1 MIIQDSWLRKLWESV
16 IRMNRINLDSL
27 RKDKGFIER
36 FGIEDKEEFSV
47 LGQGEYNINYI
58 FNSKTYNK
66 KLVLRIATNSQ
77 MDLNN
82 QIRYEHEA
90 LELLNKTNR
99 TPKSIYCDDRK
110 EIIPY
115 GFLVMEYLP
124 GNHLNYKKDLKFAA
138 EALADIHN
146 ESIPKTNNL
155 IKPENPIEAIY
166 EECLKMFEK
175 YKISKYM
182 DVNTKDNIEYLL
194 EKGKNIKTIDI
205 GNRTIINT
213 ELNSG
218 NFLINGE
225 EDNNYIVDW
234 EKPLYGYPAQD
245 LGHFLA
251 PTTTFWKTDVILSRE
266 EVSFFIKEYCEN
278 SNQYKDERELWN
290 SVKNYLS
297 MNCLRGITWCAMAY
311 VEYQDPDKLI
321 SNDYTYRKIKTYLSW
336 EFLNRIKEEYL
347 NEY

>member
-1 MIIQDSWLRKLWESV
+1 
-16 IRMNRINLDSL
+16 MNRIDLDNI
-27 RKDKGFIER
+27 RRNKDFIER
-36 FGIEDKEEFSV
+36 FGIDDREEFSL

-58 FNSKTYNK
+58 FHSKAYNK
-66 KLVLRIATNSQ
+66 KLVLRIATGSQ
-77 MDLNN
+77 MDLEN
-82 QIRYEHEA
+82 QIRYEYEA

-99 TPKSIYCDDRK
+99 TPKPIYCDDKK
-110 EIIPY
+110 ELIPY
-115 GFLVMEYLP
+115 GFLVMEFLP
-124 GNHLNYKKDLKFAA
+124 GRPLNYKKDLKIAA

-146 ESIPKTNNL
+146 ESIPKTNSL
-155 IKPENPIEAIY
+155 LKPENPIEAIY
-166 EECLKMFEK
+166 EECLRMFDK
-175 YKISKYM
+175 YRLSKYM
-182 DVNTKDNIEYLL
+182 DMEIKDSIEYLL

-213 ELNSG
+213 ELNSR

-225 EDNNYIVDW
+225 NNNNYIVDW

-245 LGHFLA
+245 LGHFLT
-251 PTTTFWKTDVILSRE
+251 PTTTFWKTDIILSRDE
-266 EVSFFIKEYCEN
+266 ISFFIKEYCKN
-278 SNQYKDERELWN
+278 SNQYRDEKELWN

-321 SNDYTYRKIKTYLSW
+321 FNNYTYQKIKSYLSRD
-336 EFLNRIKEEYL
+336 FLNMIKEEYL

>member
-1 MIIQDSWLRKLWESV
+1 
-16 IRMNRINLDSL
+16 MNKINLDNL
-27 RKDKGFIER
+27 RKDKDFIER
-36 FGIEDKEEFSV
+36 FGLEDKEEFSI
-47 LGQGEYNINYI
+47 LGHGEYNINYI

-66 KLVLRIATNSQ
+66 KLVLRIATDSQ
-77 MDLNN
+77 MDLKN
-82 QIRYEHEA
+82 QIRYEYGA
-90 LELLNKTNR
+90 LELLKNTNR
-99 TPKSIYCDDRK
+99 TPKPIYCDDRK
-110 EIIPY
+110 ELIPY

-124 GNHLNYKKDLKFAA
+124 GKHLDYKNDLKLAA

-146 ESIPKTNNL
+146 EPILETNKL
-155 IKPENPIEAIY
+155 LKPENPIEVIY
-166 EECLKMFEK
+166 EECLKMFDK
-175 YKISKYM
+175 YRTSKYM
-182 DVNTKDNIEYLL
+182 DIDTKDNIEYLL

-225 EDNNYIVDW
+225 KSNNYIVDW
-234 EKPLYGYPAQD
+234 EKPIYGYPAQD

-251 PTTTFWKTDVILSRE
+251 PTTTFWKTDIILSRE
-266 EVSFFIKEYCEN
+266 EILFFIDEYCKN
-278 SNQYKDERELWN
+278 SNQYKDEKELWE

-311 VEYQDPDKLI
+311 VEYQNPDKLI
-321 SNDYTYRKIKTYLSW
+321 FNDYTYEKIKSYLSS
-336 EFLNRIKEEYL
+336 EFLDMVREEYL

>member
-1 MIIQDSWLRKLWESV
+1 
-16 IRMNRINLDSL
+16 MNRINLDNI
-27 RKDKGFIER
+27 RKNKDFMER
-36 FGIEDKEEFSV
+36 FGIDDSEEFSM

-58 FNSKTYNK
+58 FYSKAYSE
-66 KLVLRIATNSQ
+66 KLVLRIATESQ
-77 MDLNN
+77 MNLEN
-82 QIRYEHEA
+82 QIKYEYEA

-99 TPKSIYCDDRK
+99 TPKPIYYDDRK
-110 EIIPY
+110 ELIPY

-124 GNHLNYKKDLKFAA
+124 GRHLDYKTDLKLAA
-138 EALADIHN
+138 EALAYIHN
-146 ESIPKTNNL
+146 EPISKANYL

-166 EECLKMFEK
+166 EECLRMFEK
-175 YKISKYM
+175 YRLSEYM
-182 DVNTKDNIEYLL
+182 DIDTRKSIEYLL
-194 EKGKNIKTIDI
+194 EKGKNIKTVDI

-225 EDNNYIVDW
+225 GANNYIVDW

-245 LGHFLA
+245 LGHFLT
-251 PTTTFWKTDVILSRE
+251 PTTTFWKTDVILTRE
-266 EVSFFIKEYCEN
+266 EISFFIKEYCKN
-278 SNQYKDERELWN
+278 SNQYKDEEELWA

-311 VEYQDPDKLI
+311 VEYQDKDKLI
-321 SNDYTYRKIKTYLSW
+321 SNDYTYQKIKSYLSRD
-336 EFLNRIKEEYL
+336 FLSMIKDEYL

>member
-1 MIIQDSWLRKLWESV
+1 
-16 IRMNRINLDSL
+16 MNRIDLDNI
-27 RKDKGFIER
+27 RRNKDFIER
-36 FGIEDKEEFSV
+36 FGIDDKEEFSL

-58 FNSKTYNK
+58 FHSKAYNK
-66 KLVLRIATNSQ
+66 KLVLRIATDSQ
-77 MDLNN
+77 MDLEN
-82 QIRYEHEA
+82 QIRYEYEA

-99 TPKSIYCDDRK
+99 TPKPIYCDDKR
-110 EIIPY
+110 ELIPY
-115 GFLVMEYLP
+115 GFLVMEFLP
-124 GNHLNYKKDLKFAA
+124 GKALNYKKDLKIAA

-146 ESIPKTNNL
+146 EPIPKTNNL
-155 IKPENPIEAIY
+155 LKPENPIEAIY
-166 EECLKMFEK
+166 EECLKMFDK
-175 YKISKYM
+175 YRLSKYM
-182 DVNTKDNIEYLL
+182 DMEIKDSIEYLL

-225 EDNNYIVDW
+225 NNNNYIVDW

-245 LGHFLA
+245 LGHFLT
-251 PTTTFWKTDVILSRE
+251 PTTTFWKTDIILSRE
-266 EVSFFIKEYCEN
+266 EISFFIKEYCKN
-278 SNQYKDERELWN
+278 SNQYKDEKELWN

-321 SNDYTYRKIKTYLSW
+321 FNNYTYQKIKSYLSRN
-336 EFLNRIKEEYL
+336 FLNMIKEEYL

>member
-1 MIIQDSWLRKLWESV
+1 
-16 IRMNRINLDSL
+16 MNRIDLDNI
-27 RKDKGFIER
+27 RRNKDFIER
-36 FGIEDKEEFSV
+36 FGIDDKEEFSL

-58 FNSKTYNK
+58 FHSKAYNK
-66 KLVLRIATNSQ
+66 KLVLRIATDSQ
-77 MDLNN
+77 MDLEN
-82 QIRYEHEA
+82 QIRYEYEA

-99 TPKSIYCDDRK
+99 TPKPIYCDDKK
-110 EIIPY
+110 ELIPY
-115 GFLVMEYLP
+115 GFLVMEFLP
-124 GNHLNYKKDLKFAA
+124 GKALNYKKDLKIAA

-146 ESIPKTNNL
+146 EPIPKTNNL
-155 IKPENPIEAIY
+155 LKPENPIEAIY
-166 EECLKMFEK
+166 EECLKMFDK
-175 YKISKYM
+175 YRLSKYM
-182 DVNTKDNIEYLL
+182 DMEIKDSIEYLL

-225 EDNNYIVDW
+225 NNNNYIVDW

-245 LGHFLA
+245 LGHFLT
-251 PTTTFWKTDVILSRE
+251 PTTTFWKTDIILSRE
-266 EVSFFIKEYCEN
+266 EISFFIKEYCKN
-278 SNQYKDERELWN
+278 SNQYKDEKELWN

-321 SNDYTYRKIKTYLSW
+321 FNNYTYQKIKSYLSRN
-336 EFLNRIKEEYL
+336 FLNMIKEEYL

>member
-1 MIIQDSWLRKLWESV
+1 MP
-16 IRMNRINLDSL
+16 MNRISLDNI
-27 RKDKGFIER
+27 RRDKDFIDR
-36 FGIEDKEEFSV
+36 FGLDDKEGFYL

-58 FNSKTYNK
+58 FYSRAYNK
-66 KLVLRIATNSQ
+66 KLVLRIATDSQ
-77 MDLNN
+77 MDLEN
-82 QIRYEHEA
+82 QIRYEYEA

-99 TPKSIYCDDRK
+99 TPKPIYCDDKK
-110 EIIPY
+110 ELIPY
-115 GFLVMEYLP
+115 GFLVMEFLP
-124 GNHLNYKKDLKFAA
+124 GRPLNYKKDLKIAA

-146 ESIPKTNNL
+146 EPIPKANNL
-155 IKPENPIEAIY
+155 LKPENPIEAIY
-166 EECLKMFEK
+166 EECLKMFDK
-175 YKISKYM
+175 YRLSKYM
-182 DVNTKDNIEYLL
+182 DMEIKDSIEYLL

-213 ELNSG
+213 EVNSG

-225 EDNNYIVDW
+225 NNNNYIVDW

-245 LGHFLA
+245 LGHFLT
-251 PTTTFWKTDVILSRE
+251 PTTTFWKTDIILSRE
-266 EVSFFIKEYCEN
+266 EISFFIKEYCKN
-278 SNQYKDERELWN
+278 SNQYRDEKELWN

-321 SNDYTYRKIKTYLSW
+321 FNNYTYQKIKSYLSRN
-336 EFLNRIKEEYL
+336 FLNMIKEEYL